1 MLVEARVLAPPPAL
15 DVPRSAPGESPDRS
29 TQAHADGGERTDPVG
44 AFVLMTI
51 AGALFAAMNAFAH
64 EAAAAAPVAVVAGA
78 RASVGAIISF
88 LFAILVRRTPLR
100 PFVAQAYLG
109 ANRPM
114 WGRTLFGT
122 AAMACTFLA
131 LGDQRLPLGDAATL
145 FNLSPLLVA
154 CIAPFLLNEPTDRRL
169 AWTLPLAVAGVLAI
183 LRPSFLRS
191 GAHTSLPATPVFTA
205 ILAAFFA
212 SFAMVLLRST
222 RGARQEPGTGGAAPE
237 SSVEAVALHFST
249 FAAVVFVGFAY
260 FSGAFATFASWKGSV
275 PSMLGAGV
283 SAGCAQL
290 AMTAAYRRERAA
302 RVAALGYLNVPM
314 SAILGAVLHRQWPT
328 LFTFVGMTLIVGSG
342 LFGALMPRRKAAPPA
357 PKKRDGGAPFR

>member
-1 MLVEARVLAPPPAL
+1 MLVEARVLAAPPAPDAPL
-15 DVPRSAPGESPDRS
+15 APPGETPDRS
-29 TQAHADGGERTDPVG
+29 THAHADGGEKTDPVG

-64 EAAAAAPVAVVAGA
+64 HAAAAAPVSVVAGA

-88 LFAILVRRTPLR
+88 LFAILVKRTPLR

-131 LGDQRLPLGDAATL
+131 LGDQRLPLADAATL

-154 CIAPFLLNEPTDRRL
+154 CIAPFLLHEPTDRRL

-183 LRPSFLRS
+183 LRPSFLR
-191 GAHTSLPATPVFTA
+191 GAAPSSLPATPVFTA

-222 RGARQEPGTGGAAPE
+222 RGARQEPETGGSTPARPQ

-249 FAAVVFVGFAY
+249 FAAIVFLGFAC
-260 FSGAFATFASWKGSV
+260 FSGAFATFASWKSSV
-275 PSMLGAGV
+275 PSMLGAGI

-290 AMTAAYRRERAA
+290 AMTAAYRRDRAA

-328 LFTFVGMTLIVGSG
+328 LFTFVGMMLIVGSG
-342 LFGALMPRRKAAPPA
+342 LFGALMPRRK
-357 PKKRDGGAPFR
+357 

>member
-1 MLVEARVLAPPPAL
+1 MA
-15 DVPRSAPGESPDRS
+15 
-29 TQAHADGGERTDPVG
+29 
-44 AFVLMTI
+44 I

-64 EAAAAAPVAVVAGA
+64 QAAADAPIAVVAGA

-88 LFAILVRRTPLR
+88 LFAILVKRAPFR
-100 PFVAQAYLG
+100 PFLAQAYLG

-122 AAMACTFLA
+122 AAMACTFFA

-154 CIAPFLLNEPTDRRL
+154 CIAPFLLHEPTDRRL
-169 AWTLPLAVAGVLAI
+169 AWTLPLALAGVLAI
-183 LRPSFLRS
+183 LRPSFLWG
-191 GAHTSLPATPVFTA
+191 GASTSLPAVPVFA
-205 ILAAFFA
+205 AVLAAFFA

-222 RGARQEPGTGGAAPE
+222 RGEPLEISPGTIGASPGAKR

-249 FAAVVFVGFAY
+249 FAAVIFLGFAY
-260 FSGAFATFASWKGSV
+260 FSGAFTTFSSWRGSV

-290 AMTAAYRRERAA
+290 AMTAAYRRDRAA

-314 SAILGAVLHRQWPT
+314 SALLGAVLHRQWPT
-328 LFTFVGMTLIVGSG
+328 AFTFVGMLLIIGSG
-342 LFGALMPRRKAAPPA
+342 LFGALMPRRTPPLAARNE
-357 PKKRDGGAPFR
+357 KGLS

>member
-1 MLVEARVLAPPPAL
+1 
-15 DVPRSAPGESPDRS
+15 
-29 TQAHADGGERTDPVG
+29 
-44 AFVLMTI
+44 MTI

-64 EAAAAAPVAVVAGA
+64 QAAAEAPIAVVAGA

-88 LFAILVRRTPLR
+88 LFAIFAKRAPFR

-122 AAMACTFLA
+122 AAMACTFFA

-154 CIAPFLLNEPTDRRL
+154 FIAPFLLDEPTDRRL
-169 AWTLPLAVAGVLAI
+169 AWTLPLALAGVLAI
-183 LRPSFLRS
+183 LRPSFLW
-191 GAHTSLPATPVFTA
+191 GGTHTSVPTLPVFVA
-205 ILAAFFA
+205 VLAAFFA

-222 RGARQEPGTGGAAPE
+222 RGETPEGFSGTIDSVPRTKQ
-237 SSVEAVALHFST
+237 SSAEAVALHFSS
-249 FAAVVFVGFAY
+249 FAAVVFLAFAY
-260 FSGAFATFASWKGSV
+260 FSGAFATFSSWNGSV

-290 AMTAAYRRERAA
+290 AMTAAYRRDGAA

-314 SAILGAVLHRQWPT
+314 SALLGAVLHRQWPT
-328 LFTFVGMTLIVGSG
+328 LFTFVGMMLIVGSG
-342 LFGALMPRRKAAPPA
+342 LVGALMPRRKSVPLA
-357 PKKRDGGAPFR
+357 RNERGGS